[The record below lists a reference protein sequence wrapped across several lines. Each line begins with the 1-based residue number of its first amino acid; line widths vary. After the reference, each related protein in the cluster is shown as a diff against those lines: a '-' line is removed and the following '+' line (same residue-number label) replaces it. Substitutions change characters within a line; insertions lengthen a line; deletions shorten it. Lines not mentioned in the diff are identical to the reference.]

1 MSSSG
6 STPALRLRPPAVLV
20 EVEGEARKP
29 VGEEVRARKDLTR
42 FARSA
47 SVVLGVDGGAG
58 VGGVV
63 DALLARLVADEQLPA
78 AGAAAAKAAVVGASG
93 GVAAGGGIV
102 LGGGDVAGDA
112 LLPVV
117 AGEKEDAEGRVWHW
131 KRALQGAGCVVAF
144 GKAAALDPGAGRA
157 VAVARLA
164 VPARLGAVVDGLVRF
179 VVLVLGPAAEVK
191 EAKGSYELAR
201 TFSSMFQDEHFYEA
215 ARSAD
220 DEEGVRSAIEA
231 FVDRDAVAE
240 DGDSGGATARRRRKR
255 RRGKG
260 AGGGGGVGGE
270 GEDDAADELDD
281 GEGAEGARPS
291 NEVFSRSGRFAGGL
305 IDDVKRRYRPSVYLS
320 DWTDGVGD
328 FRSMLKYVSAIVWL
342 YFAIIMPT
350 IAFGALDDDNT
361 EGAIGVIETLVSQ
374 GAAGLAFAA
383 FAGQPL
389 TIVMTTAP
397 LTVFIDVL
405 FSWSKSLE
413 IPFLPFYAW
422 TGIWTAA
429 ILMILVVTDSCAIMK
444 YCGNFTEEIFAMLI
458 AALFVGEYVKSLIKV
473 ADKEP
478 TDVFLLAFI
487 LATGTY
493 LIAHSLLVVKRS
505 FLLKPIVRLLLSDFG
520 VPIAIIIMSG
530 VRQLFKDVDA
540 EMLAVPEEIG
550 IVTTSGRPWFVPLF
564 DLNIKFIML
573 AGVSGILLSTL
584 FFLDQNISSILV
596 NRAENKLR
604 KGPGYYLDLVVVSVI
619 IVVQSLLGMP
629 WTHAALPH
637 SPLHARQLADVEEYE
652 AHGRRYERVTKAR
665 ETRLT
670 GFLCHVLIFASILLK
685 DALGKIPLAVLY
697 GFFLY
702 MGFATLDGN
711 SMWDRILLL
720 FTQNEKYPANH
731 YVRRVPI
738 KKIHL
743 YTMIQLFLLVVLW
756 FFKSNFYL
764 GDTVFNAGLL
774 FPFIIAAFIPV
785 RLFILPRMFTKYQL
799 ASLGHEAEEEVDIS
813 DEGITV

>member
-1 MSSSG
+1 MSSS
-6 STPALRLRPPAVLV
+6 SSSPSPRLRPPAVLV
-20 EVEGEARKP
+20 EVAGEVRKP
-29 VGEEVRARKDLTR
+29 VGEEVRALKDLTR
-42 FARSA
+42 FARTA
-47 SVVLGVDGGAG
+47 SVVLGVDGGTG

-63 DALLARLVADEQLPA
+63 DALLARLVADSQLPA
-78 AGAAAAKAAVVGASG
+78 AGTAAAKASVVGASG

-102 LGGGDVAGDA
+102 LGGGDTAGDA

-117 AGEKEDAEGRVWHW
+117 AGEKEDADGRVWHW

-144 GKAAALDPGAGRA
+144 GKAAALDAGMERA
-157 VAVARLA
+157 VAVGRLA
-164 VPARLGAVVDGLVRF
+164 VPARLGAVADGLVRF

-191 EAKGSYELAR
+191 EAKGAYELGR
-201 TFSSMFQDEHFYEA
+201 TFSSMFQDEHFYEV
-215 ARSAD
+215 ARGAE

-240 DGDSGGATARRRRKR
+240 DGNGGGGKARRRKR

-260 AGGGGGVGGE
+260 GDGSGDGGD
-270 GEDDAADELDD
+270 GEDGVEDELDD
-281 GEGAEGARPS
+281 GEGAEGAPPP
-291 NEVFSRSGRFAGGL
+291 NDVFSRTGRFAGGL

-350 IAFGALDDDNT
+350 IAFGALDDENT

-405 FSWSKSLE
+405 FSWSKSLD

-429 ILMILVVTDSCAIMK
+429 ILMILVLTDSCAIMK

-530 VRQLFKDVDA
+530 VRQLFKGVEA

-550 IVTTSGRPWFVPLF
+550 IVTTSGRAWLVPLF

-652 AHGRRYERVTKAR
+652 AHGRRYERVTMSR

-702 MGFATLDGN
+702 MGIATLDGN
-711 SMWDRILLL
+711 SMWDRTLLL
-720 FTQNEKYPANH
+720 FTQKEKFPANH

-738 KKIHL
+738 NKIHL
-743 YTMIQLFLLVVLW
+743 YTLIQLFLLAVLW

-774 FPFIIAAFIPV
+774 FPFIIAGFIPV

-799 ASLGHEAEEEVDIS
+799 VSLGHEGEEELDIS
-813 DEGITV
+813 DEGVTV